1 MRKRKFSNMRLDEAM
16 PLIGTAQFTE
26 WRIEAATRPP
36 SEILTANLQRL
47 RSFDTLGSEAAKL
60 LLVDTLLTEIVPN
73 HARLKVWKGKA
84 LESPTLTGFADYLI
98 TPDYAYIKTPLLCA
112 AEAKKD
118 DFEQGRAQC
127 VAELAACREKN
138 QADGY
143 DIDLFGFVSNGQ
155 TWLFYKLTTTSEIYE
170 TSAYNVENLP
180 RLLGALDH
188 ICAECAK
195 RVPKTL

>member
-1 MRKRKFSNMRLDEAM
+1 MRKRKFSNMRLEEAM
-16 PLIGTAQFTE
+16 PLIGADTFMRWTLDAPL
-26 WRIEAATRPP
+26 RPP
-36 SEILTANLQRL
+36 SDHLKEDLQRL
-47 RSFDTLGSEAAKL
+47 EAFDILGSEAAKL

-98 TPDYAYIKTPLLCA
+98 TPRYAYIKTPLLCA

-138 QADGY
+138 TADGY
-143 DIDLFGFVSNGQ
+143 ALDLFGFVSNGQ
-155 TWLFYKLTTTSEIYE
+155 TWQFYKFTTTNEIYE
-170 TSAYNVENLP
+170 TSDYNVESLP
-180 RLLGALDH
+180 RLLGALDY

-195 RVPKTL
+195 RVP